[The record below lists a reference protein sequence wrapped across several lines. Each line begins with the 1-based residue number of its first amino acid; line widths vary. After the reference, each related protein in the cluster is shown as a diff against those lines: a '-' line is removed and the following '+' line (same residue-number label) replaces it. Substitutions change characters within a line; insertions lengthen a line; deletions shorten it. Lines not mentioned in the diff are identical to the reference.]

1 MDFTKKIFS
10 SFINKKHRC
19 MPAIFLLALI
29 LSGLSFSSCV
39 VPAGDLDIQQG
50 ARYFQK
56 KKFDE
61 ARHCF
66 EMALEEE
73 CTFPKESVYIY
84 ISNCYSQQEDYD
96 SAIEWREKA
105 LEISPDAD
113 NLLQLGMIYRV
124 KLDDDKAEEYFK
136 KALELNTRNAAA
148 YASLGSLYMTHNR
161 TDEAIEML
169 ENSLDIN
176 NLSSIVHADLAVCYA
191 RKGMEKEAM
200 DELQWAADHKFEQI
214 AEFKDQV
221 ISLLN
226 EFEND
231 SE

>member
-1 MDFTKKIFS
+1 
-10 SFINKKHRC
+10 
-19 MPAIFLLALI
+19 
-29 LSGLSFSSCV
+29 
-39 VPAGDLDIQQG
+39 
-50 ARYFQK
+50 
-56 KKFDE
+56 
-61 ARHCF
+61 
-66 EMALEEE
+66 
-73 CTFPKESVYIY
+73 
-84 ISNCYSQQEDYD
+84 
-96 SAIEWREKA
+96 
-105 LEISPDAD
+105 
-113 NLLQLGMIYRV
+113 MIYRV

-200 DELQWAADHKFEQI
+200 DELQWAAEHKFEQI